1 MLQNH
6 CKTLRFKTI
15 IVYKKS
21 AGGGGGGG
29 VVNHT
34 CDHIVC
40 KKATLFFSKKNR
52 VVHIVVISH
61 LLLIRRNVH
70 HIWHFCV
77 CVFLSAQSNAY
88 HEKYLTQAE
97 RISVKENDLIG
108 W

>member
-6 CKTLRFKTI
+6 CRTLGFKTI

-21 AGGGGGGG
+21 AGVGG
-29 VVNHT
+29 VNHT
-34 CDHIVC
+34 CAHIVC
-40 KKATLFFSKKNR
+40 KKGNTLFLKTK

-61 LLLIRRNVH
+61 LLLICRNVH
-70 HIWHFCV
+70 LIRHFCV

-88 HEKYLTQAE
+88 HEKYLVQAE